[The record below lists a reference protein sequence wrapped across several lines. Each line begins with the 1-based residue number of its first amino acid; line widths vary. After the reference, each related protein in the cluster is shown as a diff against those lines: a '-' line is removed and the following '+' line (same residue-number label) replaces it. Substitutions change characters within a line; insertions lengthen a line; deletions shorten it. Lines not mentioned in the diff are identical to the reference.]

1 MQKEIW
7 LENLTWMEIKAAIA
21 EGYDTVL
28 LIAGS
33 IEQHGPHLPI
43 STDTVLGYELA
54 NRIARKM
61 GKTLVAPVVRP
72 GMSEHH
78 MAFSGTI
85 TLSKGTF
92 MATVSEYVH
101 SLARHGF
108 NRIAVTYS
116 HGGNAAAL
124 AELMP
129 KLAAEL
135 PDVEILSIPGNDAFG
150 KNIQHIAEEDGID
163 PQTMGVHAGEFETSV
178 MLAYDEAQVRG
189 DKLSAGYKADFSK
202 DMKKLAKHLQDGLHT
217 ITENGVLGDARPA
230 DKARGERYL
239 EAVADFISKSFKRI
253 EAK

>member
-1 MQKEIW
+1 MEKEIW
-7 LENLTWMEIKAAIA
+7 LEYLTWMEIKAAIA
-21 EGYDTVL
+21 GGFDTVL

-54 NRIARKM
+54 ERTARKM

-78 MAFSGTI
+78 MAFPGTI
-85 TLSKGTF
+85 TLSKETF

-108 NRIAVTYS
+108 RRIAVTYS

-124 AELMP
+124 AELLP
-129 KLAAEL
+129 RLAAEL
-135 PDVEILSIPGNDAFG
+135 PDTEILSIPGNDAFG
-150 KNIQHIAEEDGID
+150 KAIQHIAEADGID
-163 PQTMGVHAGEFETSV
+163 QQTMGVHAGEFETSA
-178 MLAYDEAQVRG
+178 MLAYDDAQVRSE
-189 DKLSAGYKADFSK
+189 KLSAGYKADFSK
-202 DMKKLAKHLQDGLHT
+202 DKEKLAKHLQDGLHT
-217 ITENGVLGDARPA
+217 ITDNGVLGDARPA

-239 EAVADFISKSFKRI
+239 DAVTDYISKSFIRV